1 MDSNPTVA
9 HAATLQSPWVRGAK
23 DITFGSIAGMISK
36 IFEHPFDL
44 TKVRLQSQVLDEKA
58 RFSGPLH
65 CLQDTWKN
73 EGFRGLYRGLPPP
86 VAGSMLENAS
96 LFLAYSEFQH
106 LIRSYHGLPSDT
118 QLPIHFI
125 ALAAA
130 GAGGVTSFVLTPIE
144 LVKCKM
150 QVQMLAPLSTSAAS
164 GASIS
169 ARSAI
174 SVQSLPGPFAILV
187 TVLRKDGWRGL
198 WLGQTGTFIREVG
211 GGAVWFG
218 VNELVAKHFMQRR
231 AQSSGRPLSEFS
243 KRDLSPVELATA
255 GGAAGAIFNLAL
267 FPADSI
273 KSMMQTEEELR
284 PQVANTNGKMP
295 PRRTFLQT
303 GVAMWKAQGIR
314 GLYAGCGV
322 TVARAIPSSGMIF
335 LIYDTLSQ
343 RFG

>member
-1 MDSNPTVA
+1 MDSNATVA
-9 HAATLQSPWVRGAK
+9 LAPVQPSPWVRGAK
-23 DITFGSIAGMISK
+23 DIAFGSIAGMLSK

-44 TKVRLQSQVLDEKA
+44 AKVRLQSQVLDETA

-106 LIRSYHGLPSDT
+106 LIRAYHGIPFDS
-118 QLPIHFI
+118 QLPLHFL

-130 GAGGVTSFVLTPIE
+130 GAGGVTSFILTPIE
-144 LVKCKM
+144 LIKCKM
-150 QVQMLAPLSTSAAS
+150 QVQMLVPLQVMGAPAT
-164 GASIS
+164 
-169 ARSAI
+169 RSSV
-174 SVQSLPGPFAILV
+174 SVQSLPGPFAILGN
-187 TVLRKDGWRGL
+187 VLRKDGWRGL

-218 VNELVAKHFMQRR
+218 SNELIAKYFMQRR
-231 AQSSGRPLSEFS
+231 AHSAGRPASDFS
-243 KRDLSPVELATA
+243 KRDLSALELATA

-267 FPADSI
+267 FPADSV

-284 PQVANTNGKMP
+284 PQVADANGKFP
-295 PRRTFLQT
+295 PRRTFWQT
-303 GVAMWKAQGIR
+303 GVAMWRAQGLK

-343 RFG
+343 KFG

>member
-1 MDSNPTVA
+1 
-9 HAATLQSPWVRGAK
+9 
-23 DITFGSIAGMISK
+23 MISK
-36 IFEHPFDL
+36 LFEHPFDL
-44 TKVRLQSQVLDEKA
+44 AKVRLQSQVLDETA

-65 CLQDTWKN
+65 CLKDTWKN
-73 EGFRGLYRGLPPP
+73 EGIRGLYRGLPPP

-106 LIRSYHGLPSDT
+106 LIRSYHGMPSDT
-118 QLPIHFI
+118 PLPLHYL

-130 GAGGVTSFVLTPIE
+130 GAGGVTSFILTPVE

-150 QVQMLAPLSTSAAS
+150 QVQMLVPMQLS
-164 GASIS
+164 GAPAVRSSIS
-169 ARSAI
+169 VRN
-174 SVQSLPGPFAILV
+174 LPGPFAILGN
-187 TVLRKDGWRGL
+187 VLRRDGWRGL
-198 WLGQTGTFIREVG
+198 WVGQTGTFIREVG
-211 GGAVWFG
+211 GGAMWFG
-218 VNELVAKHFMQRR
+218 SNELIAKYFMQRR
-231 AQSSGRPLSEFS
+231 AQLSGRPITEFS
-243 KRDLSPVELATA
+243 KKDLSALELGAA
-255 GGAAGAIFNLAL
+255 GGAAGAIFNLAV
-267 FPADSI
+267 FPADSV

-284 PQVANTNGKMP
+284 PQVVGGNGKTP

-303 GVAMWKAQGIR
+303 GVAMWRAQGIK